1 MAIFEI
7 NTQPADRQ
15 LKQFGMI
22 CVVAIPVAVWMWG
35 GQSSALIVGGIAG
48 VALGLVGLI
57 SPRLL
62 KPVFVGL
69 VFLTFPIGLIVG
81 ELIMLTIYF
90 GLFLPMALMFRII
103 GRDALQRRASTDAV
117 SFWSPR
123 TSPTS
128 VRKYYQQS

>member
-62 KPVFVGL
+62 KPVFVTL

>member
-15 LKQFGMI
+15 LMQFGLI

-57 SPRLL
+57 SPGLL

-69 VFLTFPIGLIVG
+69 VFLTFPLGLIVG

-90 GLFLPMALMFRII
+90 GLFLPMALMFRMI
-103 GRDALQRRASTDAV
+103 GRDALQRHTSTDAV

>member
-15 LKQFGMI
+15 LMQFGLI

-57 SPRLL
+57 SPGSL

-69 VFLTFPIGLIVG
+69 VFLTFPLGLIVG

-90 GLFLPMALMFRII
+90 GLFLPMALMFRMI
-103 GRDALQRRASTDAV
+103 GRDALQRRTSTDAV
-117 SFWSPR
+117 SFWSAR

>member
-15 LKQFGMI
+15 LKQFGLI

-62 KPVFVGL
+62 KPVFVTL

>member
-62 KPVFVGL
+62 KPVFVAL